1 MTGVQTC
8 ALPISQ
14 GVLVLNIQTVLAIH
28 RAVRF
33 HEKADFRYLTVADVD
48 SRRGAVVKVPLG
60 MRLFGM
66 LDALRQRSPFL
77 ARSLNPAR
85 VFAGGGV
92 MQAWHAD
99 ESDIVDE
106 SVNFVGSGKMP
117 RFKESPQCSRCGRC
131 EQVCPVHLPV
141 AELVRLTVGNKKREM
156 AAFHPE
162 RCMACG
168 SCSVV
173 CLAGNDL
180 TGHMRLLRNHAKTV
194 IPFCTHGGGTRNNNQ
209 SYIDERG

>member
-1 MTGVQTC
+1 M
-8 ALPISQ
+8 
-14 GVLVLNIQTVLAIH
+14 LNIQTVLAIH

-60 MRLFGM
+60 MRLFDM

-141 AELVRLTVGNKKREM
+141 AELVRLTVEIKRGRWRRSTPNAAWLVAVAVWFAWPVRIWPGTCDCFAITQKQSSPFARM
-156 AAFHPE
+156 AAVQETTISHTL
-162 RCMACG
+162 M
-168 SCSVV
+168 SVV
-173 CLAGNDL
+173 NVD
-180 TGHMRLLRNHAKTV
+180 
-194 IPFCTHGGGTRNNNQ
+194 
-209 SYIDERG
+209 